1 MTLSDSCTIWSLIH
15 VCLRTL
21 LCCNSVQC
29 CAVHITAARSLQ
41 VKDQARRITQ
51 LEDVLRE
58 AQAQPTARRRCL
70 DGEEGADPALERQL
84 GAISQELEVGCLPP

>member
-1 MTLSDSCTIWSLIH
+1 ML
-15 VCLRTL
+15 
-21 LCCNSVQC
+21 
-29 CAVHITAARSLQ
+29 ITAARVLQ

-70 DGEEGADPALERQL
+70 DGEQGSEPVLERQL
-84 GAISQELEVGCLPP
+84 GAISQELEVRHTDFC